1 MDLYPTVELPGSVA
15 PADGN
20 SGTGFEPGFRQV
32 SAGASESATSNGAP
46 AKAPGDL
53 GPNNERLEDVKPELV
68 HALRELVR
76 QYRQEGIVARRHEIR
91 RIRQARLFWQGLQ
104 YAWWN
109 PNDMNWH
116 LPYENRSS
124 DDRELEEMPRY
135 QFVTNF
141 YQGFGLSFIA
151 VLSQDVPSELTDQQ
165 LNNVNA
171 LNQKFLGQQQQVG
184 NTLLPQYQSILNN
197 PGLSSADKA
206 AVTGQSQ
213 GALSSA
219 FDSLQQSAQNRL
231 ARTRNSAGFGELTDE
246 LARQKGIAEAG
257 QAQQNQLAFT
267 STAFQRQM
275 AALQGLSGLYGIDS
289 NLLGRTLGIPAE
301 LLNVRSN
308 ASRNNGGFFSA
319 LGSGLGSTLG
329 ALPGALFLLAMR
341 PGAGSRHRL
350 QSPAQE
356 IRCQRR
362 RHHARTARL
371 ERRRESQLRHPG
383 SLAPRPLSLI
393 FFLGAVNP

>member
-1 MDLYPTVELPGSVA
+1 MSFDNEPTVKTMEPGILA

-20 SGTGFEPGFRQV
+20 TGTG
-32 SAGASESATSNGAP
+32 A
-46 AKAPGDL
+46 APGLSPTSADAPMDL

-76 QYRQEGIVARRHEIR
+76 EYRQEGIVARRHEIR

-104 YAWWN
+104 YSWWN

-151 VLSQDVPSELTDQQ
+151 VLSQDVPSELTDEQ
-165 LNNVNA
+165 LAGLNS
-171 LNQKFLGQQQQVG
+171 LNQQFLSQQQQVG
-184 NTLLPQYQSILNN
+184 NTLLPQFQSILNN
-197 PGLSSADKA
+197 PGLNSADKA

-213 GALSSA
+213 GALASA

-267 STAFQRQM
+267 NTAFQRQM
-275 AALQGLSGLYGIDS
+275 AALHGLSGLFGVDS

-301 LLNVRSN
+301 LLNVRNN
-308 ASRNNGGFFSA
+308 ASRSSGGFFSA

-329 ALPGALFLLAMR
+329 ALPGALF
-341 PGAGSRHRL
+341 
-350 QSPAQE
+350 
-356 IRCQRR
+356 
-362 RHHARTARL
+362 
-371 ERRRESQLRHPG
+371 
-383 SLAPRPLSLI
+383 
-393 FFLGAVNP
+393 